1 MLPSCTHAL
10 QHRCARANRRTNTH
24 WVDVDLLQQKLDTGA
39 QKPPQ
44 QSHGAQLRRQRA
56 NTHKNVDS
64 TRTHARTHARAHT
77 HNTLGIGAE
86 AAG

>member
-24 WVDVDLLQQKLDTGA
+24 WVDVDLLHQKLDTGA

-56 NTHKNVDS
+56 STHKHVLIQ
-64 TRTHARTHARAHT
+64 HARTHARAHT